1 MVGDNPKTDILG
13 ASRVGIQ
20 TVWINRHG
28 KKNETDVTPDYEIKD
43 LHELFD
49 ILK

>member
-1 MVGDNPKTDILG
+1 
-13 ASRVGIQ
+13 
-20 TVWINRHG
+20 HG